1 MDDLKSLFERATR
14 MHFNARTLP
23 GCPSIANRKIISG
36 LLDSAERLGCLSRDD
51 LIKRGVDYVLR
62 EDEILDLGEDFTKAA
77 AIEVSYHLKAAVGR
91 AYAKDMSLIRKLV
104 FGVVGI

>member
-1 MDDLKSLFERATR
+1 MDDLKSLFERAAR

-77 AIEVSYHLKAAVGR
+77 AIEVSYHLKAAARR
-91 AYAKDMSLIRKLV
+91 ACTKDMGFLRKLV
-104 FGVVGI
+104 FGLNGI